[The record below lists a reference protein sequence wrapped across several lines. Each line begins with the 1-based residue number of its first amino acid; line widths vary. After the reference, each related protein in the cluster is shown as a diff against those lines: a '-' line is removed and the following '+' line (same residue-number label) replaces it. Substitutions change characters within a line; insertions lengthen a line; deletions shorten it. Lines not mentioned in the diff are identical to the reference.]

1 MTLLDAVIIF
11 VYLTGIVV
19 VGVRYRGRQDNIRD
33 YFTAQEGFGGLLGTT
48 MVGLSLGATLFSAL
62 SFVAFPSVVYT
73 YGVTSLTA
81 ILGFPA
87 AYIALRFWFLPRYF
101 ASPQN
106 SPYDIIQ
113 RRFGKP
119 TRLAAS
125 AMFVLLR
132 ICWMAALIYASVIVV
147 MASGSLDNSWFWP
160 LTLIIGILSTVYTV
174 IGGIRGVIVTDAIQF
189 LLIIVVLVVTIV
201 YALVKI
207 PLSIGEVSEYLQ
219 SNTGL
224 LDLNWSLDPTLTMTV
239 WAMAIG
245 GTMQNMSS
253 FTADQ
258 MSLQRYLASGSVKS
272 ASNAFGMSMVSTTIV
287 LLMLSAVGL
296 MLGAWYNFHP
306 DAGLPTDADK
316 VFPYFVSTQLP
327 VGFMGIIIAA
337 ILAATMSSI
346 TSGINSLSGS
356 VLNDFY
362 PFSERIEAHR
372 LLVIARLTSAGMGL
386 VATIVAGFI
395 SDMGSLFDIMNAFYG
410 IFLGPLLGC
419 MFCTVTK
426 IHVRGVPLI
435 VGMIA
440 GCVFGIWVAYSSLAN
455 LWVSMFSA
463 GFTVALAWI
472 FSQMTSPKNTRE

>member
-11 VYLTGIVV
+11 VYLVGIVV

-33 YFTAQEGFGGLLGTT
+33 YFTAQQGFGGLLGTT

-62 SFVAFPSVVYT
+62 SFVAFPSVIYT
-73 YGVTSLTA
+73 YGVTALTA

-87 AYIALRFWFLPRYF
+87 AYVVLRFWFLPRYF
-101 ASPQN
+101 AFTQD

-119 TRLAAS
+119 TRVSAS

-132 ICWMAALIYASVIVV
+132 LCWMAALIYASVIVV
-147 MASGSLDNSWFWP
+147 MASGGLNDSWFWP
-160 LTLIIGILSTVYTV
+160 LTLLIGISSTAYTV
-174 IGGIRGVIVTDAIQF
+174 VGGIRGVIVTDAIQF
-189 LLIIVVLVVTIV
+189 LLIIAVLVVTII

-207 PLSIGEVSEYLQ
+207 PLSLGEVSDYLH

-253 FTADQ
+253 FMADQ

-272 ASNAFGMSMVSTTIV
+272 ASSAFGMSMVSTTIV
-287 LLMLSAVGL
+287 LLMLAAVGL

-327 VGFMGIIIAA
+327 VGFMGMIIAA

-346 TSGINSLSGS
+346 TSGINALSGS
-356 VLNDFY
+356 LLNDFA
-362 PFSERIEAHR
+362 PLSERIEARR
-372 LLVIARLTSAGMGL
+372 LLVVARLTSAGIGL
-386 VATIVAGFI
+386 LATLVAGFI
-395 SDMGSLFDIMNAFYG
+395 DGMGSLFDIMNAFYG

-419 MFCTVTK
+419 MFCTVTNLR
-426 IHVRGVPLI
+426 VRGPALI
-435 VGMIA
+435 IGMVA
-440 GCVFGIWVAYSSLAN
+440 GCLFGIWVAYSSLAN

-463 GFTVALAWI
+463 GATVAIAWVLSL
-472 FSQMTSPKNTRE
+472 FSRSRRADA